1 MGKTTI
7 FLLVIDSVSIYPED
21 VSIEKKMNKEKKP
34 SQNDNFFGK
43 IGDNLYYLAEI
54 N

>member
-1 MGKTTI
+1 MERTTI

-21 VSIEKKMNKEKKP
+21 IPEKKLIKKEDRP
-34 SQNDNFFGK
+34 CQNDHFFGK
-43 IGDNLYYLAEI
+43 IGDNFYYLAEI

>member
-1 MGKTTI
+1 MEKTTI

-21 VSIEKKMNKEKKP
+21 ISVKKKMKKEESP
-34 SQNDNFFGK
+34 CQNDNFFGK
-43 IGDNLYYLAEI
+43 IGDNLYYMAEI

>member
-1 MGKTTI
+1 MEKTTI
-7 FLLVIDSVSIYPED
+7 FLLVIDSVSIYPKEIP
-21 VSIEKKMNKEKKP
+21 VAEKRKKEHSP
-34 SQNDNFFGK
+34 SQNDHFFGK